1 MPLYSNLPVKEISET
16 RQYFEDYFKS
26 ESAVSGNLYDA
37 AVALFEKQATS
48 RAAAE
53 TIAAAL
59 LEAVKNQ
66 GLDAG
71 EILDQFKTLNKDDV
85 NRYMITVLNSTRK
98 STSFLGFRN
107 PQRNN
112 LFVSRTILP

>member
-1 MPLYSNLPVKEISET
+1 MPIYSNLPTKDISNT
-16 RQYFEDYFKS
+16 QQYFDNYFKN

-37 AVALFEKQATS
+37 AVTLFEKQAAS

-71 EILDQFKTLNKDDV
+71 EILDQFKNLNQEDV
-85 NRYMITVLNSTRK
+85 NKYMITVLNSTRR

-107 PQRNN
+107 PTRNSG
-112 LFVSRTILP
+112 FVTRSILP